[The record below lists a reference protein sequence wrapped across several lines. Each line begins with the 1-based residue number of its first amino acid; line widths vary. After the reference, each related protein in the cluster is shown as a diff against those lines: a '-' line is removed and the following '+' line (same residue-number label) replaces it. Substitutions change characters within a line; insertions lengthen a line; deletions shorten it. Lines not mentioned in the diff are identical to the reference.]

1 MVPSLIR
8 LKMAVWYTESMN
20 YQAVNWLEYRI
31 LDAGNGEKLEQVGLY
46 RIRRPESNAQQILE
60 HVSSVWKQPDA
71 HYVTDGKNGRCVTP
85 KRLPE
90 TWIVQQGDLRF
101 EVGLTPHK
109 HIGIFPEQA
118 TNWRWIAERIAAS
131 STPVRVL
138 NLFAYTGGATLAAAQ
153 AGASVVHVDASKAMV
168 QWAKRNAAL
177 NGLSEAPIRYLVDD
191 VLALVKREIRRG
203 HTYHAI
209 ILDPPAYGRGPDGQL
224 WKFETMLGELLDLCR
239 ILLDPDPLFMIL
251 NTYAANF
258 DDYDLE
264 AILSDKFRALHGDLE
279 VGELT
284 LPIDLQ
290 PFQLPCGLS
299 GRLRFK

>member
-1 MVPSLIR
+1 MI
-8 LKMAVWYTESMN
+8 
-20 YQAVNWLEYRI
+20 
-31 LDAGNGEKLEQVGLY
+31 DAGNGEKLEQVGPY

-60 HVSSVWKQPDA
+60 NSTPLWKQPDA
-71 HYVTDGKNGRCVTP
+71 HYVLEGKSGHWLT
-85 KRLPE
+85 KKKLPE
-90 TWIVQQGDLRF
+90 TWIVNQGDLRF

-118 TNWRWIAERIAAS
+118 TNWQWIQERIRS
-131 STPVRVL
+131 SATPVRVL

-168 QWAKRNAAL
+168 QWAKRNADL
-177 NGLSEAPIRYLVDD
+177 NRLGEASIRYLVDD
-191 VLALVKREIRRG
+191 VVAFVKREIRRG

-239 ILLDPDPLFMIL
+239 VLLDPDPLFIVL

-258 DDYDLE
+258 DAYDLE
-264 AILSDKFRALHGDLE
+264 AILSDKFRSLHGDLD
-279 VGELT
+279 VGELV
-284 LPIDLQ
+284 LPIEHQDFL
-290 PFQLPCGLS
+290 LPCGLS